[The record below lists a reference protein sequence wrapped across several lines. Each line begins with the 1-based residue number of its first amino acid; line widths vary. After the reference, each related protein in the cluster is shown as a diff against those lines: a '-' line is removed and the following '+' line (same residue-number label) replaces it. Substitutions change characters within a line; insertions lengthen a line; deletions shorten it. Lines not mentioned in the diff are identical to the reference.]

1 MKMLKKT
8 LLSLLTLLALVS
20 APAFATVT
28 IVSLTPSAK
37 SPLPIGGAVI
47 WSATARD
54 SNAGPLTFQ
63 FNVAPPNG
71 PLATV
76 IDFNVGKLSGGGVW
90 HALQFNWP
98 LTGTDGVYQVQVVA
112 KDFTS
117 GESSSQT
124 VSYTVTS
131 PLTGADPVVLTTRN
145 PLVALF
151 VAPPCPAGST
161 MAVSF
166 QPQSASVPATT
177 TNWANCL
184 PSSAMTFQIA
194 GMYPSTSYT
203 MYPQVSTGGNSANGP
218 TVSFSTGALPADVP
232 FPAFSVVTPAADNT
246 YPVILHTFA
255 HFGLKEGAYY
265 PNVATDL
272 AGNVIWYYYPDDQ
285 NGAMLTRPLQGGGTI
300 TIQNDLAWVPKLKH
314 AQLLRQIDLEGNI
327 VRETNMGAIQQ
338 ELVALGAVDG
348 GPCAAIPSPAPV
360 GAACTGGFHHD
371 AIQSLPNGYTAAL
384 ISIEKIFPPGT
395 QGDKSGLP
403 VDIVGDMIIVL
414 DTNWQVVW
422 YWDVFDPA
430 GGGNGY
436 PKLPVSRTAPLG
448 ETCSAEQS
456 SCPPLFLLGH
466 GIAPLA
472 HDWLHANALY
482 YWPAPGDGNATGGDI
497 VWSSRH
503 QDSIM
508 KVDYRDG
515 TGTGNMLWRMGPPD
529 DLTPAGDF
537 VFVNTWNDPWVW
549 FSHQHEVGMENGG
562 AGPMTI
568 FDNGNT
574 RLSPPPL
581 GLGKG
586 NCKPYDCDS
595 RGIALTVDESAL
607 TVTPVVSFDLGY
619 YSPAMGSAQLLADG
633 NYFFQNPLVIAT
645 GQAVVSY
652 SVEIAPTN
660 PAPQVGPAN
669 FLLDV
674 ASPEHYRGWL
684 MPSLYDPPTT

>member
-1 MKMLKKT
+1 MRMFKT
-8 LLSLLTLLALVS
+8 NLLLLVGLLALVS

-28 IVSLTPSAK
+28 IMSLTPSLA
-37 SPLPIGGAVI
+37 SPQPIGAAVV
-47 WSATARD
+47 WSATAQD

-71 PLATV
+71 ALAT
-76 IDFNVGKLSGGGVW
+76 IRDFNVGTLKGGAWQAVQFDWGV
-90 HALQFNWP
+90 
-98 LTGTDGVYQVQVVA
+98 TGTNGVYQVQVVA

-117 GESSSQT
+117 GETDSLT
-124 VSYTVTS
+124 VSFAVTS
-131 PLTGADPVVLTTRN
+131 PLTGAHPMALHTRN

-151 VAPPCPAGST
+151 VAPACPAGST
-161 MAVSF
+161 MRVSF
-166 QPQSASVPATT
+166 QPQSGSVPSTT
-177 TNWANCL
+177 TNWAKCL
-184 PSSAMTFQIA
+184 PSSAMTFQIG
-194 GMYPSTSYT
+194 GMYPSTAYNLYS
-203 MYPQVSTGGNSANGP
+203 QVSTGGNIVNGS
-218 TVSFSTGALPADVP
+218 TVSFATRALPADVP
-232 FPAFSVVTPAADNT
+232 FPTITVLTPAMDTT
-246 YPVILHTFA
+246 YPVLLHTFA

-272 AGNVIWYYYPDDQ
+272 AGNVIWYYYPDDK
-285 NGAMLTRPLQGGGTI
+285 NGAMLTRPLPGGGTI
-300 TIQNDLAWVPKLKH
+300 TIQNDVAWIPKMEH
-314 AQLLRQIDLEGNI
+314 GQYLRQIDLEGNI

-384 ISIEKIFPPGT
+384 ISIEKIFPKGT
-395 QGDKSGLP
+395 QGNASGLP

-436 PKLPVSRTAPLG
+436 PKLPVSRTAPLN
-448 ETCSAEQS
+448 ETCTAQQS
-456 SCPPLFLLGH
+456 SCPPLFLLGP

-503 QDSIM
+503 QDAVM

-515 TGTGNMLWRMGPPD
+515 AGTGNILWLMGPPD
-529 DLTPAGDF
+529 NTPPGDF

-549 FSHQHEVGMENGG
+549 FSHQHEVGIENGG

-574 RLSPPPL
+574 RVSPPPL
-581 GLGKG
+581 GLGKA
-586 NCKPYDCDS
+586 NCPPYDCDS
-595 RGIALTVDESAL
+595 RGMALTVDESAM
-607 TVTPVVSFDLGY
+607 TVTPVVSFDLGA
-619 YSPAMGSAQLLADG
+619 YSSAMGSAQLLANG
-633 NYFFQNPLVIAT
+633 NYFFENPLVLGS
-645 GQAVVSY
+645 GQGVVAY
-652 SVEIAPTN
+652 SVELAPTN
-660 PAPQVGPAN
+660 PAPQVGPASV
-669 FLLDV
+669 LLDI
-674 ASPEHYRGWL
+674 AAPEHYRAWL
-684 MPSLYDPPTT
+684 MPSLYEPPTT